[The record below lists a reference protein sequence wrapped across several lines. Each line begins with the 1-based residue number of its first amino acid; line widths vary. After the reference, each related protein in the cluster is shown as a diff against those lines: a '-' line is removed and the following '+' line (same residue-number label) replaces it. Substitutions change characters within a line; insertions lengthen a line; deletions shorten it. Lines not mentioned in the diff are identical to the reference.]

1 MNNELPRALGAKA
14 LGIKTEKTTAD
25 HNTLPES
32 QPSAEALWTK
42 APSPCGG
49 VRTRSASMT
58 TLDRPSGKIDLYWI
72 PLGAD
77 GSGFVRLNG
86 RIYEGIK
93 ARLEHRRPLAL
104 FHTALQ
110 VHVPDGRFVVE
121 TMWPSPGR
129 GVASRGVVVEGP
141 VFNRRIARLRT
152 FRYEV
157 RRWRSGVIADAEM
170 AAGGPRTVSTELEQA
185 HRLLELTAFIPA
197 LTWGRDELQTGEMW
211 NSNSVIAWLLAR
223 SGLSVGAIR
232 PPEGGRAPGW
242 AAGLAI
248 ARNSTIGST
257 WPMRVRPEKAAG

>member
-14 LGIKTEKTTAD
+14 LESKLKRRLPTA
-25 HNTLPES
+25 TSFSES
-32 QPSAEALWTK
+32 DPRCEALWTK
-42 APSPCGG
+42 GPSLCGG

-58 TLDRPSGKIDLYWI
+58 TFDRPSGKIDLYWI

-93 ARLEHRRPLAL
+93 ARLEHRQPLAL

-110 VHVPDGRFVVE
+110 VQVPDGLFVVE
-121 TMWPSPGR
+121 TMWPSPGG

-141 VFNRRIARLRT
+141 VFNRRIARLRA

-157 RRWRSGVIADAEM
+157 RRWRSGVLADAEK
-170 AAGGPRTVSTELEQA
+170 AAGGPRTVSTELEHA
-185 HRLLELTAFIPA
+185 HRLLELTAFVPA

-211 NSNSVIAWLLAR
+211 NSNSVIAWLLAG
-223 SGLSVGAIR
+223 SGLPVEAIH
-232 PPEGGRAPGW
+232 PPDGGRAPGW